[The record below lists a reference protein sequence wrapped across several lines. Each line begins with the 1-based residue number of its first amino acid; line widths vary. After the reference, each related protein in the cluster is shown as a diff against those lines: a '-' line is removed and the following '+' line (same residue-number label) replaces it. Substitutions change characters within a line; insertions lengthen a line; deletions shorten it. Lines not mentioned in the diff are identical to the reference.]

1 MKKQKQVIVALIAVL
16 VVSVTLGTLA
26 NSDNVHAQEKS
37 VPSSDV
43 EKTISVTGIAT
54 DSVEPDLLTV
64 RLGIETRGDTAAE
77 AMSANSEMMN
87 KVVEILNSIGV
98 QESEIS
104 TSSLNL
110 HAQYEY
116 VEDIL
121 LKKETRQLV
130 GYEASNV
137 LAIETEKLEL
147 AAAIIDSAVSS
158 GANRVDSVHFSL
170 SPELHMSL
178 KNQLLENAVIDAKAK
193 AELALGPIDQQIIG
207 VKSVSLSEFGM
218 PYPQPMFRAEMAF
231 ATSDSMAFSGPTP
244 VFSSEQ
250 DVSTS
255 AHVVFLI
262 EDNNS

>member
-1 MKKQKQVIVALIAVL
+1 
-16 VVSVTLGTLA
+16 
-26 NSDNVHAQEKS
+26 
-37 VPSSDV
+37 
-43 EKTISVTGIAT
+43 
-54 DSVEPDLLTV
+54 
-64 RLGIETRGDTAAE
+64 
-77 AMSANSEMMN
+77 
-87 KVVEILNSIGV
+87 
-98 QESEIS
+98 
-104 TSSLNL
+104 
-110 HAQYEY
+110 
-116 VEDIL
+116 
-121 LKKETRQLV
+121 
-130 GYEASNV
+130 
-137 LAIETEKLEL
+137 
-147 AAAIIDSAVSS
+147 
-158 GANRVDSVHFSL
+158 
-170 SPELHMSL
+170 MSL

>member
-37 VPSSDV
+37 IPSTDI

-87 KVVEILNSIGV
+87 KVIETLNSIGV

-121 LKKETRQLV
+121 LKKRQ
-130 GYEASNV
+130 
-137 LAIETEKLEL
+137 
-147 AAAIIDSAVSS
+147 
-158 GANRVDSVHFSL
+158 
-170 SPELHMSL
+170 
-178 KNQLLENAVIDAKAK
+178 
-193 AELALGPIDQQIIG
+193 
-207 VKSVSLSEFGM
+207 
-218 PYPQPMFRAEMAF
+218 
-231 ATSDSMAFSGPTP
+231 
-244 VFSSEQ
+244 
-250 DVSTS
+250 
-255 AHVVFLI
+255 
-262 EDNNS
+262 DN